1 MNYKFDEDKT
11 LETISLYIKNTYD
24 AHYAKDKKYQATDM
38 IFDSG
43 YGEGF
48 CLGNIMKYAMRYKR
62 KEEGYLLDIK
72 KLIHYAIILYGEEM
86 KRINKMGEQEKDKDF
101 INQYIPDGKIR
112 KGWNK

>member
-11 LETISLYIKNTYD
+11 LETLALYIKNTYD

-72 KLIHYAIILYGEEM
+72 KLIHYAVILYGEETKRLM
-86 KRINKMGEQEKDKDF
+86 KEQS
-101 INQYIPDGKIR
+101 NG
-112 KGWNK
+112 

>member
-11 LETISLYIKNTYD
+11 LETLALYIKNTYD

-48 CLGNIMKYAMRYKR
+48 CLGNIMKYAMRYKYFLYMFLSATMHFFVVW
-62 KEEGYLLDIK
+62 KM
-72 KLIHYAIILYGEEM
+72 LIFV
-86 KRINKMGEQEKDKDF
+86 R
-101 INQYIPDGKIR
+101 
-112 KGWNK
+112 

>member
-1 MNYKFDEDKT
+1 MNYKFDEDITLQMIKT
-11 LETISLYIKNTYD
+11 YIKNTYD
-24 AHYAKDKKYQATDM
+24 EHYAKDKKYQATDM

-62 KEEGYLLDIK
+62 KDEGYLADIK

-86 KRINKMGEQEKDKDF
+86 KRIHNIDEQQKDKDF
-101 INQYIPDGKIR
+101 MNHHIADGKVR
-112 KGWNK
+112 EGWNK